1 MEELG
6 LLLEW
11 LKHCTDRLKSVFFLF
26 VYPKDVQFQVSAW
39 KTESVPR
46 SFKKTKPN
54 CNCVIQILLL
64 LLTCTF
70 LMVLTF
76 EN

>member
-11 LKHCTDRLKSVFFLF
+11 LEHCTDRLKSFLFLF

-39 KTESVPR
+39 KTESVPQ
-46 SFKKTKPN
+46 SFKKTN
-54 CNCVIQILLL
+54 QIAI
-64 LLTCTF
+64 
-70 LMVLTF
+70 VLF
-76 EN
+76 RYFYYY

>member
-11 LKHCTDRLKSVFFLF
+11 LEHCTDRLKSFLFLF

-39 KTESVPR
+39 KTESVPQ

-54 CNCVIQILLL
+54 CNCIIQILLL
-64 LLTCTF
+64 LLT
-70 LMVLTF
+70 VLF
-76 EN
+76 